1 MFGSLARGEQLSS
14 SDVDVMLVGSLGFAD
29 AVRVLHPVQETLQR
43 EINPVVYTLDEF
55 QRRITIGDS
64 FIQEIL
70 SKPKL
75 FIVGNE
81 NELRKLTQDQTAS
94 AA

>member
-1 MFGSLARGEQLSS
+1 M
-14 SDVDVMLVGSLGFAD
+14 MLVGSLGFAD

-43 EINPVVYTLDEF
+43 EINPVLYTLGEIR
-55 QRRITIGDS
+55 RRITNGDS
-64 FIQEIL
+64 FIREIL

-81 NELRKLTQDQTAS
+81 NEHRRLTQDQSAS